1 MNDELDLNQ
10 LQSITLE
17 YGALYGD
24 CETKESNELIMKSMN
39 DKYG

>member
-17 YGALYGD
+17 YGALCGD
-24 CETKESNELIMKSMN
+24 GCTTKSNELIMKSMN
-39 DKYG
+39 DKDG